1 MTKAQQ
7 VRAMIAQAKALQ
19 QTADDLLTQVM
30 TELGFAR
37 QLARTYLKNNWDK
50 VEAAVIAAVEARPK
64 RALSMSKDAVRKR
77 ELRAQKRAAAQTQA
91 AV

>member
-7 VRAMIAQAKALQ
+7 VRSMIAQAKALQ

-50 VEAAVIAAVEARPK
+50 VEAAVIAAAEAKPQ
-64 RALSMSKDAVRKR
+64 RALSMSKDAIRKR
-77 ELRAQKRAAAQTQA
+77 ELRAQKRAAAQQIA
-91 AV
+91 A